1 MPPQITPV
9 GWSCSEKLRR
19 RAEKKLPKLL
29 DILYRK
35 VQKFERIPGIETED
49 LLQEAKLA
57 AVYAIATW
65 EPTKGKKLRGY
76 VDLVVRHAL
85 LAVVNYDK
93 ALKRCPRELVRGRS
107 RKEKRR
113 LATFVSDDEARE
125 LTGGALLKLSRERQE
140 ESNLVAGILEQLDPE
155 DRRILVTKMN
165 PPPELVVA
173 ARNKRPNHPRITD
186 RLVAEYLGIS
196 ILRVRNALGAARAA
210 WVRVSNDP

>member
-1 MPPQITPV
+1 MAPQITPV

-19 RAEKKLPKLL
+19 RAERKLPKLL
-29 DILYRK
+29 DILYKK
-35 VQKFERIPGIETED
+35 VQKFERIPGVEPED

-93 ALKRCPRELVRGRS
+93 ALKRAPRDSARGRS
-107 RKEKRR
+107 RKENRR
-113 LATFVSDDEARE
+113 LSTFVDLEEAAG
-125 LTGGALLKLSRERQE
+125 LPASPVKTARERQE
-140 ESNLVAGILEQLDPE
+140 ESKLVARILDQLDPD
-155 DRRILVTKMN
+155 DRLVVETKMN

-196 ILRVRNALGAARAA
+196 ILRVRNALGAARTA
-210 WVRVSNDP
+210 WVRVSHDP